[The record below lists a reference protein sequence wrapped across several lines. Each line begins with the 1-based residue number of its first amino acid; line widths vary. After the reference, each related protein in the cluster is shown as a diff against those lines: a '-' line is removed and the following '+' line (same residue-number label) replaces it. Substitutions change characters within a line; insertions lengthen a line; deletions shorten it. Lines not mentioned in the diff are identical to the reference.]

1 MATPSRGQCAD
12 AAFRLM
18 QIWVHPCSLSPQR
31 HQSIR
36 HDVVCGKASPGVVND
51 RPHYLG
57 RVVEENV
64 AIELK
69 SKRPS
74 SGIFE
79 ELLGFP
85 QRDVS
90 CVPLGCCSSHGATCC
105 ESNSATWRDM
115 ARASTTKHNS
125 GCYKAQTAGN
135 FLSLQIPCQCY
146 CRHIRLQLY
155 YDQYTTTTTIL

>member
-1 MATPSRGQCAD
+1 MATPIREQCAD
-12 AAFRLM
+12 AAFRLV
-18 QIWVHPCSLSPQR
+18 QIWGHPCSLSPQR

-115 ARASTTKHNS
+115 ARASTMKHNS

-135 FLSLQIPCQCY
+135 FLSCKYHANATIAGTSDY
-146 CRHIRLQLY
+146 NY
-155 YDQYTTTTTIL
+155 YDHYTTI